1 MNDAAFRYEGSELA
15 LFAEASHWKR
25 YYARSLR
32 PFTGP
37 AVLEVGAGIGGTTQ
51 VPLRRAASPLGVS
64 RARRRSGRATSR
76 RASGPATFRPSAR
89 AGWAH
94 WASLPDGD
102 RFDTVIYIDVLEHIE
117 RDREELEQAV
127 DHLNPGGHL
136 VILAPAHQ
144 WLWSRFDTA
153 VGHHRRYSRT
163 SLLELGPI
171 GNAGRAGA
179 LPRFGR
185 PARLT
190 RQSPDSRNAL
200 PTARQIR
207 VWDDYM
213 VPCSRILDPVF
224 GYNVGKTVVVV
235 RQRP

>member
-51 VPLRRAASPLGVS
+51 GLCAGPHLRWVCLEPDAVLAAQLH
-64 RARRRSGRATSR
+64 GRI
-76 RASGPATFRPSAR
+76 R
-89 AGWAH
+89 AGDLPPFCESRVGTLG
-94 WASLPDGD
+94 SLPDGD

-163 SLLELGPI
+163 SLLELGPM
-171 GNAGRAGA
+171 GTRVV
-179 LPRFGR
+179 L
-185 PARLT
+185 ARYL
-190 RQSPDSRNAL
+190 DSVGLLASLANRLILRNAL